1 MFAVEAP
8 ANSAKWFLENCLQNW
23 LSLGKICSYGKRRYW
38 ENLKERESKREGRG
52 NRLKA
57 NFKQVALVFLCP
69 NCSIIFYPNTF
80 WLTIENFILA
90 RVTLIHL
97 CSYLSS
103 GWVFCSLGFPALRTK
118 FKFGSLVIPI
128 QLTYVG
134 VQNHLGSH
142 GFASSQLRKGKMGT
156 SFSKQLVLVGLNRD
170 AGLDSHWSPY
180 FPPPSEYVWNGCPF
194 LQLS

>member
-38 ENLKERESKREGRG
+38 ENLKERESKREGIG

-80 WLTIENFILA
+80 LLTIENFILA

-103 GWVFCSLGFPALRTK
+103 GWVLLSGLPSSQDQIQVWESCNSNSAYLC
-118 FKFGSLVIPI
+118 GSLKSFRVPWVCFLSVKKGKNGDFF
-128 QLTYVG
+128 QQAVG
-134 VQNHLGSH
+134 VSWL
-142 GFASSQLRKGKMGT
+142 
-156 SFSKQLVLVGLNRD
+156 
-170 AGLDSHWSPY
+170 
-180 FPPPSEYVWNGCPF
+180 E
-194 LQLS
+194 